1 MSARF
6 ELFAVA
12 VVVLATP
19 VDAQTLYSLSVSN
32 EVLQTVNPATG
43 EPISAV
49 GTDDVSNNKGLA
61 MNPSNGL
68 LYAAEGAA
76 HTDPWQLITIDP
88 ADGSESILGD
98 TGADEKVRDLV
109 FDAAGT
115 LWAVTGAQSGN
126 ADALLT
132 LNPSTGAPT
141 VQNASLPTDKN
152 RIAYRRGW
160 NDLWLLGRGAGNTA
174 KLYRIAPSAPGTLSE
189 VALSGDDLGS
199 SFPYIGFVYDP
210 DGDRFLASNDLD
222 WFEVTPGGEVTQLS
236 SFVTDNTFGLAFDAV
251 TTAFTRYVFVDGF
264 DLDGVCAWTT
274 SVGGPSC

>member
-1 MSARF
+1 MTIRLAILSS
-6 ELFAVA
+6 VA
-12 VVVLATP
+12 VLAAP
-19 VDAQTLYSLSVSN
+19 VGAQTLYSLSVTSS
-32 EVLQTVNPATG
+32 VLQTVDPATG
-43 EPISAV
+43 APIAAV
-49 GTDDVSNNKGLA
+49 GTDDVSDNKGLA
-61 MNPSNGL
+61 MNPSNEL
-68 LYAAEGAA
+68 LYAAEGQA

-88 ADGSESILGD
+88 ADDGTEATIGD
-98 TGADEKVRDLV
+98 TGTDEKVRDLV

-174 KLYRIAPSAPGTLSE
+174 KLYRIAPSAPGTLTE

-199 SFPYIGFVYDP
+199 LFPYIGFVYDP
-210 DGDRFLASNDLD
+210 YGDRFLASNDLD
-222 WFEVTPGGEVTQLS
+222 WFEVTPGGVVTQLS
-236 SFVTDNTFGLAFDAV
+236 EFVTDNTYGLAFDAV
-251 TTAFTRYVFVDGF
+251 TTA
-264 DLDGVCAWTT
+264 
-274 SVGGPSC
+274 